1 MSIEDLRTE
10 LDEEDNIDPI
20 EDNQGDE
27 SQENSEETQNE
38 SSQPDDETSEDE
50 EFVITVGDEKPEP
63 SDDDDFSGKPA
74 PTWVKDLRKK
84 EREARKRIKE
94 LEAQVQQAKPADK
107 PIEVG
112 AKPKLSDFDYDEDQ
126 FESAVEQWHERK
138 RQVDQQ
144 QAAKRA
150 EEEQA
155 QQAWQTKMQSYE
167 ERRQTVAAKVRDF
180 EEVEEAA
187 KDKLTPTQQGILIH
201 AAENPELIM
210 YHLGKHP
217 NKAKELAEI
226 TDPIQFAFAA
236 AKLDSQMKIQTRKP
250 STQPERKPSGS
261 AGLAG
266 AVDQKLAQLEAKAAK
281 TGDRTE
287 LIKYKKSLQKEGE
300 YLW

>member
-20 EDNQGDE
+20 EDNQEDE
-27 SQENSEETQNE
+27 GQENSEETQDEANQ
-38 SSQPDDETSEDE
+38 SDDEMSEDE
-50 EFVITVGDEKPEP
+50 EFVITVGDEEPEP

-94 LEAQVQQAKPADK
+94 LEAQVQQAKPAEK

-112 AKPKLSDFDYDEDQ
+112 PKPKLSDFDYDEDQ

-138 RQVDQQ
+138 RQVEQQ
-144 QAAKRA
+144 QASKQA

-287 LIKYKKSLQKEGE
+287 LIKYKKSLQK
-300 YLW
+300 

>member
-20 EDNQGDE
+20 EDNQEDE
-27 SQENSEETQNE
+27 SQENPEKTQDEANQ
-38 SSQPDDETSEDE
+38 SDDETSEDE
-50 EFVITVGDEKPEP
+50 EFVITVGDEEPEP

-94 LEAQVQQAKPADK
+94 LEAQVQQVKPTEK

-112 AKPKLSDFDYDEDQ
+112 PKPRLADFDYDEDD

-138 RQVDQQ
+138 RQVEQQ
-144 QAAKRA
+144 QATKQA
-150 EEEQA
+150 EEEKA
-155 QQAWQTKMQSYE
+155 NQAWQTKMQSYE
-167 ERRQTVAAKVRDF
+167 ERRQNVASKVRDF

-187 KDKLTPTQQGILIH
+187 KDKLTATQQGILIH
-201 AAENPELIM
+201 AAENPELIL
-210 YHLGKHP
+210 YHLGKNP
-217 NKAKELAEI
+217 KKAQELSEI

-261 AGLAG
+261 AGLSG
-266 AVDQKLAQLEAKAAK
+266 VVDQKLAQLEAKAAK

-287 LIKYKKSLQKEGE
+287 LIKYKKSLQK
-300 YLW
+300 

>member
-10 LDEEDNIDPI
+10 LDEEDNIDPV
-20 EDNQGDE
+20 EDNQEDE
-27 SQENSEETQNE
+27 NHEDPEETQDE
-38 SSQPDDETSEDE
+38 SNQSDDETSEDE
-50 EFVITVGDEKPEP
+50 EFVITVGDEEPEP

-94 LEAQVQQAKPADK
+94 LEAQVQQAKPAEK

-112 AKPKLSDFDYDEDQ
+112 PKPKLSDFDYDEDQ

-138 RQVDQQ
+138 RQVEQQ
-144 QAAKRA
+144 QASKQA

-287 LIKYKKSLQKEGE
+287 LIKYKKSLQK
-300 YLW
+300 

>member
-20 EDNQGDE
+20 EDNQEVE
-27 SQENSEETQNE
+27 SQEDPEETQDE
-38 SSQPDDETSEDE
+38 SNQSDDEMSEDE
-50 EFVITVGDEKPEP
+50 EFVITVGDEEPEP

-94 LEAQVQQAKPADK
+94 LEAQVQQAKPAEK

-112 AKPKLSDFDYDEDQ
+112 PKPKLADFDYDEDQ

-138 RQVDQQ
+138 RQVEQQ
-144 QAAKRA
+144 QAVKRA

-155 QQAWQTKMQSYE
+155 QQTWQSKMQSYE

-201 AAENPELIM
+201 EAENPELIM
-210 YHLGKHP
+210 YHLAKHP

-261 AGLAG
+261 AGLSG
-266 AVDQKLAQLEAKAAK
+266 VVDQKLAQLEAKAAK

-287 LIKYKKSLQKEGE
+287 LIKYKKSLQK
-300 YLW
+300 

>member
-10 LDEEDNIDPI
+10 LDEEDNIDSINPNPG
-20 EDNQGDE
+20 EPN
-27 SQENSEETQNE
+27 
-38 SSQPDDETSEDE
+38 PDDDLNPPEPNDDNDDDLHGEPPVDDE
-50 EFVITVGDEKPEP
+50 EFVITVGDEEPEP
-63 SDDDDFSGKPA
+63 SDEDDFSGKPA

-94 LEAQVQQAKPADK
+94 LEAQAQQAKPAEK

-112 AKPKLSDFDYDEDQ
+112 PKPKLSDFDYDEDQ

-138 RQVDQQ
+138 RQVEQQ

-155 QQAWQTKMQSYE
+155 QQTWQSKMQSYE

-250 STQPERKPSGS
+250 ATQPEKKPSGS

-287 LIKYKKSLQKEGE
+287 LIKYKKSLQK
-300 YLW
+300 

>member
-20 EDNQGDE
+20 EGNQGDE
-27 SQENSEETQNE
+27 SQENSEETQDEANQ
-38 SSQPDDETSEDE
+38 SDDETSEDE
-50 EFVITVGDEKPEP
+50 EFVITVGDEEPEP
-63 SDDDDFSGKPA
+63 SDEDDFSGKPA

-94 LEAQVQQAKPADK
+94 LEAQVQQAKPTEK

-112 AKPKLSDFDYDEDQ
+112 PKPKLSDFDYDEDQ

-138 RQVDQQ
+138 RQVEQQ
-144 QAAKRA
+144 QASKQA

-250 STQPERKPSGS
+250 ATQPEKKPSGS

-287 LIKYKKSLQKEGE
+287 LIKYKKSLQK
-300 YLW
+300 

>member
-10 LDEEDNIDPI
+10 LGEEDNINPI
-20 EDNQGDE
+20 EENQEVE
-27 SQENSEETQNE
+27 SQEDPEEAQDE
-38 SSQPDDETSEDE
+38 SNQSDDETSEDE
-50 EFVITVGDEKPEP
+50 EFVITVGDEEPEP
-63 SDDDDFSGKPA
+63 SNEDDFSGKPA
-74 PTWVKDLRKK
+74 PAWVKDLRKK

-112 AKPKLSDFDYDEDQ
+112 PKPKLADFDYDEDQ

-138 RQVDQQ
+138 RQVEQQ
-144 QAAKRA
+144 QAAKQA
-150 EEEQA
+150 EEEKA
-155 QQAWQTKMQSYE
+155 KQAWQTKMQSYE
-167 ERRQTVAAKVRDF
+167 ERRQNVASKVRDF

-187 KDKLTPTQQGILIH
+187 KDKLTATQQGILIH
-201 AAENPELIM
+201 AAENPELIL
-210 YHLGKHP
+210 YHLGKNP
-217 NKAKELAEI
+217 KKAQELSEI

-261 AGLAG
+261 AGLSG
-266 AVDQKLAQLEAKAAK
+266 VVDQKLAQLEAKAAK

-287 LIKYKKSLQKEGE
+287 LIKYKKSLQK
-300 YLW
+300 

>member
-20 EDNQGDE
+20 EDDQEVE
-27 SQENSEETQNE
+27 SQEDPEETQDE
-38 SSQPDDETSEDE
+38 SNQSDDETSEDE
-50 EFVITVGDEKPEP
+50 EFVITAGDEEPEP

-74 PTWVKDLRKK
+74 PAWVKDLRKK

-112 AKPKLSDFDYDEDQ
+112 PKPKLADFDYDEDD

-138 RQVDQQ
+138 RQVEQQ
-144 QAAKRA
+144 QAAKQA
-150 EEEQA
+150 EEEKA
-155 QQAWQTKMQSYE
+155 KQAWQAKMQSYE
-167 ERRQTVAAKVRDF
+167 ERRQNVASKVRDF

-187 KDKLTPTQQGILIH
+187 KDKLTATQQGILIH
-201 AAENPELIM
+201 AADNPELIL
-210 YHLGKHP
+210 YHLGKNP
-217 NKAKELAEI
+217 KKAQELSEI

-261 AGLAG
+261 AGLSG

-287 LIKYKKSLQKEGE
+287 LIKYKKSLQK
-300 YLW
+300 